1 VSPGIRW
8 SAVPAHLRGRIV
20 ARETPKGSG
29 IYTVAARAAAPS
41 MNKTEK
47 RYEQCLEPMKHAG
60 RIREHLR
67 HESIN
72 LRLATKTWW
81 RPDFPVIT
89 VDGRLEFHEIKGFWR
104 DDARVKFKVAAEL
117 YPWFTFRVFVWQK
130 GSGTFVQTEAFNV
143 PP

>member
-1 VSPGIRW
+1 MSPGVRW
-8 SAVPAHLRGRIV
+8 SAVPAHLRDRIHDPPT
-20 ARETPKGSG
+20 ARVPTPRHASP
-29 IYTVAARAAAPS
+29 AAGL
-41 MNKTEK
+41 NKTEL
-47 RYEQCLEPMKHAG
+47 RYQHLLELMKHAG
-60 RIREHLR
+60 TIREHLR

-89 VDGRLEFHEIKGFWR
+89 LDGRLEFHEIKGFWR

-130 GSGTFVQTEAFNV
+130 GSGAFVQTEAFNV